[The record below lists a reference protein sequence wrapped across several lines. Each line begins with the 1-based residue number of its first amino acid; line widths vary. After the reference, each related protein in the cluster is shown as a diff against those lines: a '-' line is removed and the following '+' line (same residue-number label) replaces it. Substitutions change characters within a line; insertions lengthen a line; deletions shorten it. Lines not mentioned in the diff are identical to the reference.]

1 MQVEAGVYSYVYV
14 SYYAI
19 GKHQNKRAAMKIY
32 TKTGDAGD
40 TSLFGGKRVP
50 KSTLRIDAYGTVD
63 ELNAQLGVVRALK
76 SYSEVDNLLEKIQNQ
91 LFVLGADLATPFD
104 AAPAGMKRIQQNEI
118 QFLEETIDRLDVQLE
133 PLKSF
138 ILPGGSPVSAQV
150 HSARTVCRRA
160 ERLVD
165 ALGRKEQ
172 IGKTPLVYLNRLADL
187 LFVLARYVNKLAGT
201 EETKWNGTAM
211 TH

>member
-1 MQVEAGVYSYVYV
+1 
-14 SYYAI
+14 
-19 GKHQNKRAAMKIY
+19 MKIY
-32 TKTGDAGD
+32 TKTGDTGD

-76 SYSEVDNLLEKIQNQ
+76 PFAEVDSLLEKIQNQ

-104 AAPAGMKRIQQNEI
+104 AAPSSIKRIQQNEI
-118 QFLEETIDRLDVQLE
+118 QFLEETIDRLDAQLE

-138 ILPGGSPVSAQV
+138 ILPGGLPVSAQV
-150 HSARTVCRRA
+150 HVARTVCRRA

-165 ALGRKEQ
+165 ALGRKEP
-172 IGKTPLVYLNRLADL
+172 IGKFPLVYLNRLADL
-187 LFVLARYVNKLAGT
+187 LFVAARYVNKREGT
-201 EETKWNGTAM
+201 EETTWNGTTM
-211 TH
+211 TD